1 MNEKID
7 KLQLEIAT
15 KFDELIPVEYK
26 EAHLLFV
33 GGAKVPSTMDFCFI
47 DAATGKVFPCNGLPR
62 RKELN
67 IDVDVDEYE
76 HEFDKRFFRLM
87 RDIMN
92 LQGEYAAAYDKEWY
106 IMTCKLDQDG
116 KFDIS
121 FSYEKPTG
129 SFKKMVEKWYI
140 DNLGITPPIVTVDML
155 KK

>member
-7 KLQLEIAT
+7 NLQLEIAT

-33 GGAKVPSTMDFCFI
+33 GGLNVASTMYFCFI
-47 DAATGKVFPCNGLPR
+47 DAATGKVFPSDLLPR
-62 RKELN
+62 RKELD
-67 IDVDVDEYE
+67 IDIDENEYRR
-76 HEFDKRFFRLM
+76 RFMRLT

-106 IMTCKLDQDG
+106 VMTCKLDQDG

-121 FSYEKPTG
+121 FTYEKPTG
-129 SFKKMVEKWYI
+129 TFKKMVEKWCM
-140 DNLGITPPIVTVDML
+140 DNFGITTPVVTVDML